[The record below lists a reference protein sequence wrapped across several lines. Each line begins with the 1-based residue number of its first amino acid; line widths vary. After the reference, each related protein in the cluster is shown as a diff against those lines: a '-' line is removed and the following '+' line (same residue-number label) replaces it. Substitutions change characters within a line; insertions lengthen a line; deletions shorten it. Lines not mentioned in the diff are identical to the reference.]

1 MCKRG
6 GASLERRRAVHY
18 SVKANR
24 LLDEAI
30 RLRRDVEPLKIA
42 PSTTS
47 TTTTNTVKEYQDPI
61 REDTHPHQKL
71 SRTQTK
77 DCVVSLGFIGF
88 YLVILVL
95 LGFTGFYWILLGFTG
110 FLLVFTRFYMILLF
124 FLLLLLRS
132 DVFQVLAAISD
143 SE

>member
-77 DCVVSLGFIGF
+77 DCSFTGFLLGFIGF
-88 YLVILVL
+88 YLVIL
-95 LGFTGFYWILLGFTG
+95 GFTGFYWVLLDFTGFYWVLPSFTGFYLVLLGFYLVLSG
-110 FLLVFTRFYMILLF
+110 FT
-124 FLLLLLRS
+124 
-132 DVFQVLAAISD
+132 
-143 SE
+143 